1 MHHHNHLTAGNHRQH
16 TLKNVQTDQSTGVP
30 TNFAMTV
37 VIDPVYV
44 QLFLRSATRF
54 IPNAL
59 FHTLYSARFIPSKAV
74 SLVVTVF
81 GESNEPCSTSLSL
94 CVPGSRLTDDPCA
107 IRLIFLCYFIFYHI
121 VYSHGV
127 LGHRRLSKKN
137 V

>member
-1 MHHHNHLTAGNHRQH
+1 
-16 TLKNVQTDQSTGVP
+16 
-30 TNFAMTV
+30 MTV

-54 IPNAL
+54 IPHAL

-94 CVPGSRLTDDPCA
+94 CVPGSRLTEDPCT
-107 IRLIFLCYFIFYHI
+107 IRLIFLWYFIFLPYCLQSWSTWTQALVEEKCLI
-121 VYSHGV
+121 IT
-127 LGHRRLSKKN
+127 RLSQVYKRAPSTAHHPFSSMIQS
-137 V
+137 